1 MSTLLGSCQRKECLF
16 NSKLCAS
23 SEIYIGIKL
32 LIRIIGERGANIKAH
47 KGDILMTLFMPLQ
60 QFVELIG
67 LLRKL
72 TTDLT

>member
-1 MSTLLGSCQRKECLF
+1 MLLGFCRRKSVCLTA
-16 NSKLCAS
+16 NCAN

-32 LIRIIGERGANIKAH
+32 LIRIIGEWGVNIKAH

-60 QFVELIG
+60 HFVELIG

-72 TTDLT
+72 TTEI